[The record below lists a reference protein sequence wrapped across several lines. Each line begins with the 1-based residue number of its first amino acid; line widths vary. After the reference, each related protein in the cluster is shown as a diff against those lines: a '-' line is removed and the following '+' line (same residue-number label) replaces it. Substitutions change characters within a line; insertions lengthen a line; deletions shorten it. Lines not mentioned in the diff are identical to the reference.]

1 MQTRAEF
8 DQLSGNY
15 AKNRFPADATV
26 EDMRRAF
33 SGGAVPPPAGVASAL
48 RRLGGRPAIELRP
61 DGAGEGILLYLHGGG
76 FVLGSAETGVGVAA
90 GLAVRTGATA
100 YSLDYRLAPEH
111 RFPAAVDDALAAYAE
126 LADRHGADRLVIA
139 GDSAGGGLAVATLL
153 AAREAGLGMPAAA
166 AVFSP
171 QTDLTLSG
179 ASFTGRDGDDPLFR
193 PDDIAAYARRYLPEH
208 DAEQAARSPLA
219 SPVFADLSGLPPLL
233 IQVGSRELLHDDALR
248 LAVNAA
254 HADVDVTL
262 ESAARA
268 PHNYQTAVGALA
280 AADRAL
286 DRAAVFLAD
295 RLAERAAA
303 SAD

>member
-8 DQLSGNY
+8 DQLSENY

-26 EDMRRAF
+26 QEMREAF
-33 SGGAVPPPAGVASAL
+33 EQGAVPPPTGVASA
-48 RRLGGRPAIELRP
+48 RRQLGGRPAIELRP
-61 DGAGEGILLYLHGGG
+61 DGAGDGILLYLHGGG
-76 FVLGSAETGVGVAA
+76 YVIGSAETGVGMAA
-90 GLAVRTGATA
+90 GLAVRTGTTA

-126 LADRHGADRLVIA
+126 LVESHGADRLLIA

-153 AAREAGLGMPAAA
+153 AAREAGLEMPVAA

-179 ASFTGRDGDDPLFR
+179 ASFTARDGDDPLFQ
-193 PDDIAAYARRYLPEH
+193 PDDIAGYGRRYLPEH
-208 DAEQAARSPLA
+208 NPGDAARSPLA
-219 SPVFADLSGLPPLL
+219 SPVLADLGGLPPLL

-268 PHNYQTAVGALA
+268 PHNYQTAVGRLP

-286 DRAAVFLAD
+286 DRAGVFLAE
-295 RLAERAAA
+295 RLGERVVVPTA
-303 SAD
+303 

>member
-1 MQTRAEF
+1 MQTHAEF
-8 DQLSGNY
+8 DRLSENY

-26 EDMRRAF
+26 QEMRDAF
-33 SGGAVPPPAGVASAL
+33 SRGAVLPPAGVVSG
-48 RRLGGRPAIELRP
+48 RGRLGGRPAIELRP
-61 DGAGEGILLYLHGGG
+61 DRAGEGILLYLHGGG
-76 FVLGSAETGVGVAA
+76 YVLGSAETGIGVAA

-111 RFPAAVDDALAAYAE
+111 RFPAAVEDALAAYAE
-126 LADRHGADRLVIA
+126 LVERHGVDRLLIA
-139 GDSAGGGLAVATLL
+139 GDSAGGGLAVATLI
-153 AAREAGLGMPAAA
+153 AAREAGFGMPAAA

-193 PDDIAAYARRYLPEH
+193 PEDIAGYARRYLPEH

-219 SPVFADLSGLPPLL
+219 SPVFAELSGLPPLL

-254 HADVDVTL
+254 QADVDVTL

-268 PHNYQTAVGALA
+268 PHNYQTAGEGFA

-295 RLAERAAA
+295 RLALRAAWV
-303 SAD
+303 